1 MDTLADSVDFASL
14 RAEHV
19 KLFGGV
25 LRLEMRFSKEPAL
38 EFESSS
44 FCEHFPA
51 SFVKGD
57 ADIQRL
63 SAQVKHTTKRVR
75 GMSERLLA
83 GADKAGSTKAA
94 TEGGAPAPAPAEP
107 RPVLERPSSVRPK
120 ATSAATG
127 GERRAKASEATRMG

>member
-51 SFVKGD
+51 SFTQGD

-63 SAQVKHTTKRVR
+63 SAQVKQTTKRVR
-75 GMSERLLA
+75 GMSERLFA
-83 GADKAGSTKAA
+83 GAAQAGAEA
-94 TEGGAPAPAPAEP
+94 APAPADP
-107 RPVLERPSSVRPK
+107 RPVLERQASMQRPEATA
-120 ATSAATG
+120 ATSAAAAG
-127 GERRAKASEATRMG
+127 GERRPGGK